1 MLAAADRRFV
11 ADLKLGVKF
20 LKEETLA
27 CAGSARHALAMRFS
41 RRNMLLAS
49 LALGAPLFFPRAALV
64 KPLWPGARY
73 SEEHRTRA
81 MQRGLRFIYAT
92 AVKPKNF
99 AEYGDDYLWCF
110 YTISNTAADPAL
122 KRMARTMGE
131 ERARAWR
138 RLHPRVPAGADANEI
153 SSLVFGSQ
161 AADQLGQRD
170 ERMEAELR
178 RAAGR
183 FRAAHYLS
191 FDPARELP
199 PADVPETCARC
210 DNDNP
215 RGTRGCRSCG
225 VKLDMTDPYEVLCDA
240 LIATYTGDRYGVRLG
255 ASYPEVTALL
265 PRMRPYHGYDGG
277 KNERFVATAYAVTHI
292 VYTMNDYGTWRL
304 KPEWLPAEHAFLREN
319 LRASIA
325 INDPETTGEFLD
337 TLKAFGAADDDP
349 LIRAG
354 VEFVLSTQNRDGS
367 WGDVADK
374 DIYQRYHPTW
384 TAVDG
389 LRGYIFQG
397 ERVSFPEALK
407 RAQV

>member
-1 MLAAADRRFV
+1 MGL
-11 ADLKLGVKF
+11 
-20 LKEETLA
+20 
-27 CAGSARHALAMRFS
+27 S
-41 RRNMLLAS
+41 RRRALLMP
-49 LALGAPLFFPRAALV
+49 LALGAPLLFPRAVRA

-73 SEEHRTRA
+73 SEEQRTRA

-92 AVKPKNF
+92 AVRPKNF

-122 KRMARTMGE
+122 MRMARTMGE
-131 ERARAWR
+131 ERAKAWR
-138 RLHPRVPAGADANEI
+138 RLHPRVPADADANDI

-161 AADQLGQRD
+161 AADQLGLRD
-170 ERMEAELR
+170 ARMESELR
-178 RAAGR
+178 HAATR
-183 FRAAHYLS
+183 FHAADYLS

-199 PADVPETCARC
+199 PADVPDTCSRC

-215 RGTRGCRSCG
+215 RGTRRCRTCG
-225 VKLDMTDPYEVLCDA
+225 AKLDMTDPYEVLCDA

-255 ASYPEVTALL
+255 ATYAEVTALL
-265 PRMRPYHGYDGG
+265 PKMRPYRGYDDG

-292 VYTMNDYGTWRL
+292 VYTLNDYGTWRL

-319 LRASIA
+319 LAGSIK

-337 TLKAFGAADDDP
+337 TLKAFGAMDDDP
-349 LIRAG
+349 LLSAG
-354 VEFVLSTQNRDGS
+354 VEFVLSTQNKDGS
-367 WGDVADK
+367 WGDVTDK

-389 LRGYIFQG
+389 LRDYAFQG
-397 ERVSFPEALK
+397 ERVSFPEALS
-407 RAQV
+407 RARG

>member
-1 MLAAADRRFV
+1 M
-11 ADLKLGVKF
+11 
-20 LKEETLA
+20 
-27 CAGSARHALAMRFS
+27 HFS
-41 RRNMLLAS
+41 RRQLLLAP
-49 LALGAPLFFPRAALV
+49 LAVSAPFLFPHVGSA
-64 KPLWPGARY
+64 KPLWPGARF
-73 SEEHRTRA
+73 SAEQRARA

-110 YTISNTAADPAL
+110 HTISNTAADPAL
-122 KRMARTMGE
+122 KRTARIMGE

-138 RLHPRVPAGADANEI
+138 RLHPRVPAAADANEI
-153 SSLVFGSQ
+153 SSLAFGSH
-161 AADQLGQRD
+161 AADQLGLRD

-178 RAAGR
+178 RAAPSFG
-183 FRAAHYLS
+183 AADYLS
-191 FDPARELP
+191 FDPTRELP
-199 PADVPETCARC
+199 PSDVPDTCARC

-215 RGTRGCRSCG
+215 RGTRRCRTCG
-225 VKLDMTDPYEVLCDA
+225 AKLEMTDAYEVLCDA

-265 PRMRPYHGYDGG
+265 PKMRPYRGYETG

-304 KPEWLPAEHAFLREN
+304 KPDWLPAEHAFLREN

-354 VEFVLSTQNRDGS
+354 IEFVLSTQNKDGS
-367 WGDVADK
+367 WGDVTDK
-374 DIYQRYHPTW
+374 DVYQRYHPTW

-389 LRGYIFQG
+389 LRDYAFQG

-407 RAQV
+407 QAQG

>member
-1 MLAAADRRFV
+1 
-11 ADLKLGVKF
+11 
-20 LKEETLA
+20 
-27 CAGSARHALAMRFS
+27 MRLS
-41 RRNMLLAS
+41 RRRMLLMP
-49 LALGAPLFFPRAALV
+49 LALGAPLLFPRVLSA

-73 SEEHRTRA
+73 SEEGRTRA

-138 RLHPRVPAGADANEI
+138 RLHPRVPADADANEI

-161 AADQLGQRD
+161 AADQLGLRD
-170 ERMEAELR
+170 GRMEDALR
-178 RAAGR
+178 RDAVR
-183 FRAAHYLS
+183 FRAADYLS
-191 FDPARELP
+191 FDPTRELP
-199 PADVPETCARC
+199 PADVPDTCSRC
-210 DNDNP
+210 DDDNP
-215 RGTRGCRSCG
+215 RGTRRCRTCG
-225 VKLDMTDPYEVLCDA
+225 SKLDMTDPYEVLCDA

-265 PRMRPYHGYDGG
+265 PKMRPYRGYDGG
-277 KNERFVATAYAVTHI
+277 RNPRFVATAYAITHI
-292 VYTMNDYGTWRL
+292 IYTMNDYGTWRL

-319 LRASIA
+319 IAASIK
-325 INDPETTGEFLD
+325 INDPETIGEFLD
-337 TLKAFGAADDDP
+337 TLKAFGASDDDP

-354 VEFVLSTQNRDGS
+354 VEFVLSRQNKDGS
-367 WGDVADK
+367 WGDVTDK

-389 LRGYIFQG
+389 LRDYAFQD
-397 ERVSFPEALK
+397 ERVSFPDALAK
-407 RAQV
+407 AQT